1 MDMENQKLIEYIQ
14 LSLAQG
20 RVKEE
25 IYKEL
30 LNQGWGID
38 AIQDAFDQ
46 IVSKE
51 EKEGTQNLYFIK

>member
-14 LSLAQG
+14 LSLTQG
-20 RVKEE
+20 RAKEE

-38 AIQDAFDQ
+38 AIQDAFD
-46 IVSKE
+46 
-51 EKEGTQNLYFIK
+51 